1 MPPRRY
7 RGILFGAGNVART
20 AHLPGFLATPELRDR
35 LEIVAAVDA
44 RPNLPSLDG
53 LPILTRGDEAL
64 QLGGIDFV
72 DICTPTSS
80 HLELALW
87 ALDQG
92 LHVLCEKP
100 VALSRREADLLGSRA
115 RAARRVVMPC
125 HQYRWNPAWRK
136 VREWLEGG
144 RIGRWHLAEFR
155 TYRPHADPG
164 AGSGPVAWRGLGA
177 ASRGGVLLDHGTH
190 LLYLLRDVAG
200 PPSAVHA
207 WSGRLRHRA
216 YDVEDTAQLLLE
228 YPDRLAT
235 LFLTWAGR
243 GRETTIRFL
252 GERGVIEWVG
262 GDLKLDS
269 DDGAE
274 ALDYREQ
281 LLKTSYPGWF
291 AGLFRD
297 FVEAMDRGSLEAPLA
312 DVAAVAS
319 VLEQAYE
326 AGARSRGE
334 EMPRSA

>member
-1 MPPRRY
+1 MANRSY
-7 RGILFGAGNVART
+7 RGILLGAGNVART
-20 AHLPGFLATPELRDR
+20 AHLPGFRATPELRDR
-35 LEIVAAVDA
+35 VEIVAAVDA
-44 RPNLPSLDG
+44 RPDLAPLDG
-53 LPILTRGDEAL
+53 VPVLADREAAL
-64 QLGGIDFV
+64 RLGPVDFV
-72 DICTPTSS
+72 DICTPTAS
-80 HLELALW
+80 HVELALW
-87 ALDQG
+87 AFDRG

-100 VALSRREADLLGSRA
+100 VAVTDREAALLAERS
-115 RAARRVVMPC
+115 RAARRVLMPC

-136 VREWLEGG
+136 VREWLDAG

-155 TYRPHADPG
+155 VYRPHADPG
-164 AGSGPVAWRGLGA
+164 AGSGPVAWRGQGA
-177 ASRGGVLLDHGTH
+177 ESRGGVLLDHGTH

-228 YPDRLAT
+228 YPDRLAA

-262 GDLKLDS
+262 GDLNLES
-269 DDGAE
+269 DDGTE
-274 ALDYREQ
+274 HLDYREQ

-297 FVEAMDRGSLEAPLA
+297 FVTAMDQGALEAPLA

-319 VLEQAYE
+319 VLEQAYG
-326 AGARSRGE
+326 AGGGARGE
-334 EMPRSA
+334 ALSRSA